1 MTEMA
6 TITQDQNTEAQPVIV
21 LTRAERVFYRGLAL
35 AFVIFF
41 FLEVGL
47 RALFGLFPP
56 YIQSELQSV
65 RLIPWLRQ
73 PLLYEPPG
81 FVYGYP
87 YSSIPYDIDSVT
99 QIRLFP
105 DLNER
110 PVLWGDA
117 RFHVSTVRVWEGHI
131 AGFRTMPIQYPLDVM
146 TFGDNFT
153 FCWTEHQ
160 DCWVTQLSK
169 RYGSW
174 FNAAVPG
181 TGTAGQYGLIEQIAP
196 PTKPRLVIWTW
207 YADDLRDNYRFD
219 TSRTGAVP
227 FYSNLSI
234 VNPSPKAEGAQAM
247 FATVRFFNAL
257 FDTRQDPNF
266 QNVRVNNRT
275 LRIPTSERPHPA
287 SLEWA
292 VNRYG
297 LYRTQELFD
306 KARQFLRETVGAELL
321 IVLIPTKEEVF
332 GKALSEVLGAD
343 YVESISGARRALIEY
358 LEAGGYRY
366 LDALPALQAAAERG
380 ESVYYD
386 RLEYLDP
393 SGNRVLAEL
402 VASYIESQNLLPPR

>member
-1 MTEMA
+1 MA
-6 TITQDQNTEAQPVIV
+6 VATQDHNTETQPVIV
-21 LTRAERVFYRGLAL
+21 LTRAERILYKSLAL

-47 RALFGLFPP
+47 RALFGVFPT

-73 PLLYEPPG
+73 PLLYEPLG

-87 YSSIPYDIDSVT
+87 FSSIPYHIDGVT

-110 PVLWGDA
+110 LVLWGDA
-117 RFHVSTVRVWEGHI
+117 RFRVTTVRVWEGHN
-131 AGFRTMPIQYPLDVM
+131 AGFRTTPIQYPLDVM

-153 FCWTEHQ
+153 FCWTEYE
-160 DCWVTQLSK
+160 DCWVTQLAG

-181 TGTAGQYGLIEQIAP
+181 TGTVGQYNLIDQIVP

-227 FYSNLSI
+227 FYNNLSI
-234 VNPSPKAEGAQAM
+234 VNPIPKAEGAQAM
-247 FATVRFFNAL
+247 FVTVRLFNAL
-257 FDTRQDPNF
+257 FNTRQDPNS

-292 VNRYG
+292 ANRYG
-297 LYRTQELFD
+297 LYRAQELFN
-306 KARQFLRETVGAELL
+306 KARQFLRESVGAELL

-343 YVESISGARRALIEY
+343 YVESISGARRALIAY
-358 LEAGGYRY
+358 LEAGGHRY
-366 LDALPALQAAAERG
+366 IDALPALQAAVERG

-393 SGNRVLAEL
+393 SGNRVLAQL
-402 VASYIESQNLLPPR
+402 IASYLERENLLSPR